1 MEFGEL
7 WLREIPAK
15 ESASLESV
23 HDGEVLVG
31 FSSKAIGSEI
41 VVSFFWDFLFLS
53 FLLVDDDGFIDK
65 LIDADLE
72 EIAKF

>member
-7 WLREIPAK
+7 WLIEIPAK

-31 FSSKAIGSEI
+31 FTSQAIGSEI
-41 VVSFFWDFLFLS
+41 VVSFFWDFLFLR
-53 FLLVDDDGFIDK
+53 FLLVDDDGLIHK

>member
-1 MEFGEL
+1 MEFGKL

-15 ESASLESV
+15 ESTSLESM

-31 FSSKAIGSEI
+31 LTSKAIGPEI

-53 FLLVDDDGFIDK
+53 FLLVDDDGLIDE

>member
-15 ESASLESV
+15 ESASLESM

-31 FSSKAIGSEI
+31 FTSESVSSEI

-53 FLLVDDDGFIDK
+53 FFLVDDDGLIDK

>member
-7 WLREIPAK
+7 WLIEVPAK

-31 FSSKAIGSEI
+31 FSSESVSSEI

-53 FLLVDDDGFIDK
+53 FLLVDDDGLIHKF
-65 LIDADLE
+65 IDADLE

>member
-1 MEFGEL
+1 MI
-7 WLREIPAK
+7 EIPTK

-31 FSSKAIGSEI
+31 LSSESVSSEI

-53 FLLVDDDGFIDK
+53 FLLVDDDGLIDK
-65 LIDADLE
+65 FIDADLE